1 MLNHLRPGGNELLL
15 GRLKSNKAKRRS
27 PDFCPVSIQ
36 HPLRSNP
43 ILCGSDELVLANL
56 FKKHP
61 DAIDELGYHLRSLIK
76 VFIAN
81 SFEKGCH

>member
-1 MLNHLRPGGNELLL
+1 MLNHLRSGGNEHHL
-15 GRLKSNKAKRRS
+15 GRPNTNKAKRRS

-43 ILCGSDELVLANL
+43 ILCGSDELVLAAL

-61 DAIDELGYHLRSLIK
+61 DAIEELGCHLKSLIRI
-76 VFIAN
+76 FIAN
-81 SFEKGCH
+81 SFKK